1 MIYLI
6 TIIVLCVGFDFINGF
21 HDAANSIATVVS
33 TKVLTPIQAVLWAAA
48 FNFIAFFVAKYLIGF
63 GVAETVQ
70 KTVDTSMVIAA
81 TNGTGIILPI
91 IISGLI
97 AAILWS
103 LFTWWKGIPSSS
115 SHTLIGGLVGSAVAA
130 CGWKAVMWSTVGK
143 IALFIVAAPL
153 IGFVAGNIIMILTT
167 WLFRRTKPHK
177 MDKWFRRLQ
186 LLSSAFLS
194 LGHGLNDSTKEIGV
208 IACAIAAF
216 EQTGLQLPKW
226 LAVSPELSALGIE
239 VPEWAAFA
247 CFTAIALGTMS
258 GGWRIIKTM
267 GNKITKITPVEGF
280 CSQTAGA
287 LTIAISQTLKIPVST
302 THVISGSIMGVGA
315 VKRLSAVR
323 WGVSIDMV
331 TAWVVTIPVSAT
343 IGALSYC
350 IVTLFQ

>member
-1 MIYLI
+1 MGYII
-6 TIIVLCVGFDFINGF
+6 AIIVLCIGFDFINGF

-48 FNFIAFFVAKYLIGF
+48 FNFIAFFIAKYLIGF

-70 KTVDTSMVIAA
+70 KTVTADAVASNAGMI
-81 TNGTGIILPI
+81 I
-91 IISGLI
+91 IISGLL
-97 AAILWS
+97 AAICWS

-115 SHTLIGGLVGSAVAA
+115 SHTLIGGLMGAAIAAKGWAAVH
-130 CGWKAVMWSTVGK
+130 WMTIGK
-143 IALFIVAAPL
+143 IALFIVVAPL
-153 IGFVAGNIIMILTT
+153 IGFIAGNIIMILTE
-167 WLFRRTKPHK
+167 WIFRRARPHK

-208 IACAIAAF
+208 ISCALIAF
-216 EQTGLQLPKW
+216 SELGIGSLPEW
-226 LAVSPELSALGIE
+226 LTPSAELSAMGIH

-247 CFTAIALGTMS
+247 CFTAIAIGTMS

-267 GNKITKITPVEGF
+267 GNKITKVTPVEGF
-280 CSQTAGA
+280 CAQTAGA
-287 LTIAISQTLKIPVST
+287 MTIAISQYLKVPVST

-323 WGVSIDMV
+323 WGVTIDMI
-331 TAWVVTIPVSAT
+331 TAWVCTIPISGL
-343 IGALSYC
+343 IGALMFT
-350 IVTLFQ
+350 IVSLF